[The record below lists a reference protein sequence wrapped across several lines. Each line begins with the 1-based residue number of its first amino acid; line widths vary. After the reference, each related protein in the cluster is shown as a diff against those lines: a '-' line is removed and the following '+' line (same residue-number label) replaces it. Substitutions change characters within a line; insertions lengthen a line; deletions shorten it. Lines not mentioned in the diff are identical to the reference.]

1 VTWSTDFNK
10 TLAITQFYN
19 GLSIDP
25 TDINHG
31 FGGTQD
37 NGMLRYSGAIDW
49 EEVTGGDIGS
59 TVMDFTNPSTVY
71 RSRDCDVFRST
82 TDGNPGTFMLV
93 SSGISTARCGF
104 LPPLVMDP
112 TDSQTLYF
120 GTHKVFQTTNGAASW
135 TAISPDLTGCATAS
149 LFCVLD
155 AIAVAP
161 SNSNSVYAG
170 SNNGKVQVTTNASA
184 GAGAFWTD
192 ISNGLPPRTVTQ
204 IAVDPARDR
213 TAYVVFSGFSGFVD
227 TKGHV
232 FRTKNQGNA
241 WTDISANLP
250 NIPVNAIVVDPDLP
264 GALYIGT
271 DIGVFA
277 TFDGGVSWSP
287 FATGLPR
294 VAVTGL
300 TLHRASRTL
309 RAGTYGRSAWDA
321 LLPAVVSPTLMY
333 YLRQDANN
341 ASKFGTISSSGA
353 VNDQFSV
360 GNNFD
365 ALTFT
370 TVDVGYGP
378 GLFYY
383 LRHDASG
390 FSTFGTISITGAVT
404 DRFGVGYRFDALTFS
419 PDDLGYGINLF
430 YYVRHDTNGHSTFG
444 TISTS
449 GAVTDRFGVGSN
461 FNALVYAPKNVGY
474 GKRLFY
480 YLRTDPATGSSTFGT
495 ISTSGAVV
503 DRFVVGARF
512 DALTF
517 THTDLGYGH
526 DLFYYLR
533 HDAGNGFSTFGTI
546 ATSGAIVDR
555 FGVGFRFNAIATG
568 SP

>member
-1 VTWSTDFNK
+1 M
-10 TLAITQFYN
+10 LA
-19 GLSIDP
+19 
-25 TDINHG
+25 
-31 FGGTQD
+31 
-37 NGMLRYSGAIDW
+37 
-49 EEVTGGDIGS
+49 
-59 TVMDFTNPSTVY
+59 
-71 RSRDCDVFRST
+71 
-82 TDGNPGTFMLV
+82 

-112 TDSQTLYF
+112 SNSQTLYF
-120 GTHKVFQTTNGAASW
+120 GTHKVFQTTDGASSW
-135 TAISPDLTGCATAS
+135 TAISPDLTGGCFSPTA
-149 LFCVLD
+149 FCVLD
-155 AIAVAP
+155 TIAVAA
-161 SNSNSVYAG
+161 SNPNTVYAG
-170 SNNGKVQVTTNASA
+170 SNDGKVQVTTNALA
-184 GAGAFWTD
+184 GAGSAWTD

-204 IAVDPARDR
+204 IAVDPASDR

-250 NIPVNAIVVDPDLP
+250 NIPVNAILVDADLP

-321 LLPAVVSPTLMY
+321 PLPAVVSPTLMY
-333 YLRQDANN
+333 YLRRDANS

-353 VNDQFSV
+353 VNDQFDA
-360 GNNFD
+360 GNDFD

-370 TVDVGYGP
+370 TTDVGYGP

-390 FSTFGTISITGAVT
+390 FSTFGTISITGTVT
-404 DRFGVGYRFDALTFS
+404 DRFGVGFRFNALSFS
-419 PDDLGYGINLF
+419 PDDLGYGRNLF
-430 YYVRHDTNGHSTFG
+430 YYIRQDTSGWSTFG

-449 GAVTDRFGVGSN
+449 GAVIDRFGIGSN
-461 FNALVYAPKNVGY
+461 FNALVYAASNVGY
-474 GKRLFY
+474 GRKLFY
-480 YLRTDPATGSSTFGT
+480 YLRTDPATGFSTFGT
-495 ISTSGAVV
+495 MSTSGAVV
-503 DRFVVGARF
+503 DRFGVGARF

-546 ATSGAIVDR
+546 ASSGAIVDR